1 MVLRAGIMTPTP
13 RSIFLVCALLGLS
26 GCATDTRKP
35 VVECGF
41 PSQAAPPPGSALVA
55 TQYGAISPIPL
66 DAVQFTDRAL
76 TRQVAAQSLH
86 ARRSPTNT
94 VEVSARFIN
103 CTDAPLVMGARTNFM
118 DGTERAVEQA
128 SAWKNVVMQP
138 RAMGDYNESSM
149 SAQAEHYVIEL
160 RNGTAKA
167 P

>member
-1 MVLRAGIMTPTP
+1 MNPVTISTLIAC
-13 RSIFLVCALLGLS
+13 VLLGTS

-41 PSQAAPPPGSALVA
+41 PSQAAPPPGTALVA

-66 DAVQFTDRAL
+66 DAVQFTDRTL
-76 TRQVAAQSLH
+76 SRQVAAQSLN

-103 CTDAPLVMGARTNFM
+103 CTDAPLVLGARTNFM

-138 RAMGDYNESSM
+138 RAMGDYSESSM